1 MLEKML
7 DNHRILIAIPIILAL
22 LSLLLIG
29 FNGLEQGVDL
39 KGGSQ
44 AELQLTGSV
53 SPTELQDTLD
63 AKLDSNNIKVTS
75 NGNNKVTVELENNV
89 NSSTFTS
96 ALDGKANVIS
106 YNEIGPVLS
115 EEAMGQI
122 YIAMLFAFIFMA
134 ITVFIVFREPVP
146 SVAIILAALC
156 DILIALGGMSIFKIP
171 LSIASVGALLMLIG
185 YSVDT
190 DILLTTRLLKR
201 REGTVEQ
208 RAKNA
213 MYTGLTMSF
222 AAIAAMSILFVVTII
237 IMPEATTLS
246 NISAVLVIGL
256 IGDILST
263 WLMNLGILKTYI
275 DWRQSKKQE
284 KYNISPSSKEEKED
298 KKSKSSDDKSKSS
311 DDKTS
316 EKKSKLSFKDKLK
329 KKTEV
334 EDDEVMTKIQKE
346 VEKIDNMEKAS
357 IEELEKEAGEI
368 DGEASADTAS
378 SAESE
383 TPSKKKSSSKKK
395 KQKSGK
401 KVNKRKAKKQKGKGG
416 K

>member
-1 MLEKML
+1 MLEKMME
-7 DNHRILIAIPIILAL
+7 NHKILIAIPIILAL
-22 LSLLLIG
+22 LSLVLIG

-44 AELQLTGSV
+44 AELQLLGSV
-53 SPTELQDTLD
+53 TPSELEDTLD
-63 AKLDSNNIKVTS
+63 AKLNTNNIKVTN
-75 NGNNKVTVELENNV
+75 NGNNKVTVELENNI

-96 ALDGKANVIS
+96 AINGKAKVIS
-106 YNEIGPVLS
+106 YNEIGPILS

-122 YIAMLFAFIFMA
+122 YIAMIFAFLFMA

-201 REGTVEQ
+201 REGTVEG

-222 AAIAAMSILFVVTII
+222 AAIAAMGILYAVTKIL
-237 IMPEATTLS
+237 MPEATTLS

-284 KYNISPSSKEEKED
+284 KYNVGSSSS
-298 KKSKSSDDKSKSS
+298 KSKSSKS
-311 DDKTS
+311 D
-316 EKKSKLSFKDKLK
+316 EGKSKLSFKDKLK
-329 KKTEV
+329 RKTEV
-334 EDDEVMTKIQKE
+334 EDDEVMTKIQE
-346 VEKIDNMEKAS
+346 ELDKIDNMGESSDNIPKSEK
-357 IEELEKEAGEI
+357 
-368 DGEASADTAS
+368 S
-378 SAESE
+378 SN
-383 TPSKKKSSSKKK
+383 KKSNK
-395 KQKSGK
+395 KQKNKG
-401 KVNKRKAKKQKGKGG
+401 NKRKAKKQKGKGG

>member
-1 MLEKML
+1 MLEKMME
-7 DNHRILIAIPIILAL
+7 NHRILIAIPIILAL
-22 LSLLLIG
+22 LSLVLIG

-44 AELQLTGSV
+44 AELQLLGSV
-53 SPTELQDTLD
+53 TPSELESTLD
-63 AKLDSNNIKVTS
+63 SQLNTNNIKVTN

-96 ALDGKANVIS
+96 AINGKAKVIS

-122 YIAMLFAFIFMA
+122 YIAMLFAFLFMA

-156 DILIALGGMSIFKIP
+156 DILIALGGMSLLKIP

-222 AAIAAMSILFVVTII
+222 AAIAAMGILFVVTIL

-284 KYNISPSSKEEKED
+284 KYNISSSASKPEQSDKKDGSSD
-298 KKSKSSDDKSKSS
+298 KKSK
-311 DDKTS
+311 
-316 EKKSKLSFKDKLK
+316 LGFKDKLK

-334 EDDEVMTKIQKE
+334 EDDEIMSKIE
-346 VEKIDNMEKAS
+346 EELEKIDNMEKS
-357 IEELEKEAGEI
+357 SE
-368 DGEASADTAS
+368 DTVAKS
-378 SAESE
+378 SKSN
-383 TPSKKKSSSKKK
+383 KNKKSN
-395 KQKSGK
+395 K

>member
-1 MLEKML
+1 ME
-7 DNHRILIAIPIILAL
+7 NHKILIAIPIILAL
-22 LSLLLIG
+22 LSLVLIG
-29 FNGLEQGVDL
+29 FHGLEQGVDL

-44 AELQLTGSV
+44 AELQLLGSV
-53 SPTELQDTLD
+53 TPSELEDTLD
-63 AKLDSNNIKVTS
+63 AKLNTNNIKVTN
-75 NGNNKVTVELENNV
+75 NGNNKVTVELENNI

-96 ALDGKANVIS
+96 AINGKAKLIS

-122 YIAMLFAFIFMA
+122 YVAMIFAFLFMA
-134 ITVFIVFREPVP
+134 ITVFVVFREPVP

-201 REGTVEQ
+201 REGTVEE

-222 AAIAAMSILFVVTII
+222 AAIAAMGILYVVTKI

-284 KYNISPSSKEEKED
+284 KYNVSSSSSKNKSSKSKEEA
-298 KKSKSSDDKSKSS
+298 
-311 DDKTS
+311 S
-316 EKKSKLSFKDKLK
+316 EKESKLGLKDKLK
-329 KKTEV
+329 RKTEV
-334 EDDEVMTKIQKE
+334 EDDEVMSKIQE
-346 VEKIDNMEKAS
+346 ELEKIDNMEE
-357 IEELEKEAGEI
+357 IEENIQKSGK
-368 DGEASADTAS
+368 S
-378 SAESE
+378 
-383 TPSKKKSSSKKK
+383 SKKKSNK
-395 KQKSGK
+395 KQKTKG
-401 KVNKRKAKKQKGKGG
+401 NKRKAKKKKGKGG

>member
-1 MLEKML
+1 ME
-7 DNHRILIAIPIILAL
+7 NHKILIAIPIILAL
-22 LSLLLIG
+22 LSLVLIG
-29 FNGLEQGVDL
+29 FHGLEQGVDL

-44 AELQLTGSV
+44 AELQLLGSV
-53 SPTELQDTLD
+53 TPSELEDTLD
-63 AKLDSNNIKVTS
+63 AKLNTNNIKVTN
-75 NGNNKVTVELENNV
+75 NGNNKVTVELENNI

-96 ALDGKANVIS
+96 AINGKAKVIS

-122 YIAMLFAFIFMA
+122 YVAMIFAFLFMA
-134 ITVFIVFREPVP
+134 ITVFVVFREPVP

-201 REGTVEQ
+201 REGTVEE

-222 AAIAAMSILFVVTII
+222 AAIAAMAILFIVTKIL
-237 IMPEATTLS
+237 MPEATTLS

-275 DWRQSKKQE
+275 DWRQSKKQD
-284 KYNISPSSKEEKED
+284 KFNVSSSSSKSGKSD
-298 KKSKSSDDKSKSS
+298 KKSKSSDEEDEKSKSR
-311 DDKTS
+311 
-316 EKKSKLSFKDKLK
+316 LKDRLK
-329 KKTEV
+329 RKAAV
-334 EDDEVMTKIQKE
+334 EDDEIMSKIE
-346 VEKIDNMEKAS
+346 
-357 IEELEKEAGEI
+357 EELEKIEDMEESSSEA
-368 DGEASADTAS
+368 AKS
-378 SAESE
+378 S
-383 TPSKKKSSSKKK
+383 TKKSNKPKKPK
-395 KQKSGK
+395 G
-401 KVNKRKAKKQKGKGG
+401 NKRKAKKQKGKGG

>member
-1 MLEKML
+1 ME
-7 DNHRILIAIPIILAL
+7 NHKILIAIPIILAL
-22 LSLLLIG
+22 LSSVLIG
-29 FNGLEQGVDL
+29 FHGLEQGVDL

-44 AELQLTGSV
+44 AELQLLGSV
-53 SPTELQDTLD
+53 TPSELEDTLD
-63 AKLDSNNIKVTS
+63 AKLNTNNIKVTN
-75 NGNNKVTVELENNV
+75 NGNNKVTVELENNI

-96 ALDGKANVIS
+96 AINGKAKVIG

-122 YIAMLFAFIFMA
+122 YVAMIFAFLFMA
-134 ITVFIVFREPVP
+134 ITVFVVFREPVP

-201 REGTVEQ
+201 REGTVEE

-222 AAIAAMSILFVVTII
+222 AAIAAMGILFVVTKIL
-237 IMPEATTLS
+237 MPEATTLS

-284 KYNISPSSKEEKED
+284 KYNVSSSSSKN
-298 KKSKSSDDKSKSS
+298 KSSESK
-311 DDKTS
+311 DKTS
-316 EKKSKLSFKDKLK
+316 EKESKLSLKDKLK
-329 KKTEV
+329 RKTEV
-334 EDDEVMTKIQKE
+334 EDDEVMSKIQE
-346 VEKIDNMEKAS
+346 ELEKIDNMEESSENVPKS
-357 IEELEKEAGEI
+357 EK
-368 DGEASADTAS
+368 S
-378 SAESE
+378 
-383 TPSKKKSSSKKK
+383 PKKKSNK
-395 KQKSGK
+395 KQKAKG
-401 KVNKRKAKKQKGKGG
+401 NKRKAKKKKGKGG

>member
-1 MLEKML
+1 ME
-7 DNHRILIAIPIILAL
+7 NHRILIAIPIILAL
-22 LSLLLIG
+22 LSLVLIG

-44 AELQLTGSV
+44 AELQLLSSV
-53 SPTELQDTLD
+53 TPTELQNSLD
-63 AKLDSNNIKVTS
+63 AKLNTNNIKVTS
-75 NGNNKVTVELENNV
+75 NGNNKVTVELENNI
-89 NSSTFTS
+89 NSSTFTN
-96 ALDGKANVIS
+96 ALDGKAKVIS

-122 YIAMLFAFIFMA
+122 YIAMLFAFLFMA

-201 REGTVEQ
+201 REGTVEE

-222 AAIAAMSILFVVTII
+222 AAIAAMGILFIVTVI

-284 KYNISPSSKEEKED
+284 KYNINTSSTKENKSSKSNEKEAEESD
-298 KKSKSSDDKSKSS
+298 KKSK
-311 DDKTS
+311 
-316 EKKSKLSFKDKLK
+316 LGFKDRLK
-329 KKTEV
+329 KKSAV
-334 EDDEVMTKIQKE
+334 EDDEIMYKIE
-346 VEKIDNMEKAS
+346 EELEKIDNMEQLEA
-357 IEELEKEAGEI
+357 EEIIQSSTEG
-368 DGEASADTAS
+368 
-378 SAESE
+378 SAEE
-383 TPSKKKSSSKKK
+383 IVESKPKSSKKSKNK
-395 KQKSGK
+395 KSNK
-401 KVNKRKAKKQKGKGG
+401 KVNKRKAKKQRGKGG

>member
-1 MLEKML
+1 ME
-7 DNHRILIAIPIILAL
+7 NHRILIAIPIILAL
-22 LSLLLIG
+22 LSLVLIG
-29 FNGLEQGVDL
+29 FHGLEQGVDL

-44 AELQLTGSV
+44 AELQLLSSV
-53 SPTELQDTLD
+53 TPTELQNSLD
-63 AKLDSNNIKVTS
+63 AKLNTNNIKVTS
-75 NGNNKVTVELENNV
+75 NGNNKVTVELENNI
-89 NSSTFTS
+89 NSSTFTN
-96 ALDGKANVIS
+96 ALDGKAKVIS

-122 YIAMLFAFIFMA
+122 YIAMLFAFLFMA

-201 REGTVEQ
+201 REGTVEE

-222 AAIAAMSILFVVTII
+222 AAIAAMGILFIVTII

-284 KYNISPSSKEEKED
+284 KYNTNTSSTKDNKSSNKSNEKETEESN
-298 KKSKSSDDKSKSS
+298 KKSKIG
-311 DDKTS
+311 
-316 EKKSKLSFKDKLK
+316 FKDRLK
-329 KKTEV
+329 KKSAV
-334 EDDEVMTKIQKE
+334 EDDEIMYKIE
-346 VEKIDNMEKAS
+346 EELEKIDNMEQLEA
-357 IEELEKEAGEI
+357 EEI
-368 DGEASADTAS
+368 V
-378 SAESE
+378 ESK
-383 TPSKKKSSSKKK
+383 PKSSKKSKNK
-395 KQKSGK
+395 KSNK
-401 KVNKRKAKKQKGKGG
+401 KVNKRKAKKQRGKGG

>member
-1 MLEKML
+1 MLEKMME
-7 DNHRILIAIPIILAL
+7 NHKILIAIPIILAL
-22 LSLLLIG
+22 LSLVLIG

-39 KGGSQ
+39 KGGSL

-53 SPTELQDTLD
+53 TPTELEQTLD
-63 AKLDSNNIKVTS
+63 SKLNTSNIKVTN
-75 NGNNKVTVELENNV
+75 NGNNKVTVELENNI

-96 ALDGKANVIS
+96 ALDGKAKVIS

-122 YIAMLFAFIFMA
+122 YIAMIFAFLFMA

-201 REGTVEQ
+201 REGTVEE

-222 AAIAAMSILFVVTII
+222 AAIAAMAILFIVTKIL
-237 IMPEATTLS
+237 MPEATTLS

-256 IGDILST
+256 VGDILST

-284 KYNISPSSKEEKED
+284 KFNVSSSSSKSGKSDKKTESSED
-298 KKSKSSDDKSKSS
+298 EDEKSKSR
-311 DDKTS
+311 
-316 EKKSKLSFKDKLK
+316 LKDRLK
-329 KKTEV
+329 RKAAV
-334 EDDEVMTKIQKE
+334 EDDEIMSKIE
-346 VEKIDNMEKAS
+346 
-357 IEELEKEAGEI
+357 EELEKIEDMEESSSEA
-368 DGEASADTAS
+368 AKPSA
-378 SAESE
+378 
-383 TPSKKKSSSKKK
+383 KKSNKAKKPK
-395 KQKSGK
+395 G
-401 KVNKRKAKKQKGKGG
+401 NKRKAKKQKGKGG

>member
-1 MLEKML
+1 ME
-7 DNHRILIAIPIILAL
+7 NHRILIAIPIILAL
-22 LSLLLIG
+22 LSLVLIG
-29 FNGLEQGVDL
+29 FHGLEQGVDL

-44 AELQLTGSV
+44 AELQLLSSV
-53 SPTELQDTLD
+53 TPTELQNSLD
-63 AKLDSNNIKVTS
+63 AKLNTNNIKVTS
-75 NGNNKVTVELENNV
+75 NGNNKVTVELENNI
-89 NSSTFTS
+89 NSSTFTN
-96 ALDGKANVIS
+96 ALDGKAKVIS

-122 YIAMLFAFIFMA
+122 YIAMLFAFLFMA

-201 REGTVEQ
+201 REGTVEE

-222 AAIAAMSILFVVTII
+222 AAIAAMGILFIVTII

-284 KYNISPSSKEEKED
+284 KYNINTSSTKENKSSKSNEKEAEESD
-298 KKSKSSDDKSKSS
+298 KKSK
-311 DDKTS
+311 
-316 EKKSKLSFKDKLK
+316 LGFKDRLK
-329 KKTEV
+329 KKSAV
-334 EDDEVMTKIQKE
+334 EDDEIMYKIE
-346 VEKIDNMEKAS
+346 EELEKIDNMEQSEA
-357 IEELEKEAGEI
+357 EEIIQSSTEG
-368 DGEASADTAS
+368 
-378 SAESE
+378 SAEE
-383 TPSKKKSSSKKK
+383 IVESKPKSSKKSKNK
-395 KQKSGK
+395 KSNK
-401 KVNKRKAKKQKGKGG
+401 KVNKRKAKKQRGKGG

>member
-1 MLEKML
+1 ME
-7 DNHRILIAIPIILAL
+7 NHKILIAIPIILAL
-22 LSLLLIG
+22 LSLVLIG

-44 AELQLTGSV
+44 AELQLLGSV
-53 SPTELQDTLD
+53 TPSELEDTLD
-63 AKLDSNNIKVTS
+63 AKLNTNNIKVTN
-75 NGNNKVTVELENNV
+75 NGNNKVTVELENNI

-96 ALDGKANVIS
+96 AINGKAKVIS

-122 YIAMLFAFIFMA
+122 YVAMIFAFLFMA
-134 ITVFIVFREPVP
+134 ITVFVVFREPVP

-201 REGTVEQ
+201 REGTVEE

-222 AAIAAMSILFVVTII
+222 AAIAAMGILFVVTKIL
-237 IMPEATTLS
+237 MPEATTLS

-284 KYNISPSSKEEKED
+284 KYNVSSSSSKKSSKSKEE
-298 KKSKSSDDKSKSS
+298 
-311 DDKTS
+311 TS
-316 EKKSKLSFKDKLK
+316 EKESKLSLKDKLK
-329 KKTEV
+329 RKTEV
-334 EDDEVMTKIQKE
+334 EDDEVMSKIQE
-346 VEKIDNMEKAS
+346 ELEKIDNMEESSNIVKS
-357 IEELEKEAGEI
+357 EK
-368 DGEASADTAS
+368 S
-378 SAESE
+378 SN
-383 TPSKKKSSSKKK
+383 KKSNK
-395 KQKSGK
+395 KQKAKG
-401 KVNKRKAKKQKGKGG
+401 NKRKAKKKRGKGG